1 MKFISH
7 RGNLT
12 KVDPERENSILYIQ
26 EALAAG
32 FDCEIDVWYIDG
44 KIMLGHDAPTYDT
57 TLEFLQDNRLWC
69 HAKNAEALE
78 FMLANNIHC
87 FWHENDQRVLTSR
100 GYVWTYPH
108 KQLIDNAVIVVLDK
122 EINYES
128 ISRAVAVCGDYVQSW
143 KQ

>member
-12 KVDPERENSILYIQ
+12 GVYPEKENSPAYIQ
-26 EALAAG
+26 EALGAG

-44 KIMLGHDAPTYDT
+44 KLLLGHDAPTYT
-57 TLEFLQDNRLWC
+57 TTVEFLQDNRLWC

-108 KQLIDNAVIVVLDK
+108 KQLINNAVIVVLDK
-122 EINYES
+122 EINYEF

>member
-1 MKFISH
+1 MKYISH

-12 KVDPERENSILYIQ
+12 GVYPEKENSPAYIQ

-44 KIMLGHDAPTYDT
+44 KLSLGHDAPTYAT
-57 TLEFLQDNRLWC
+57 TVEFLQDNRLWC

-143 KQ
+143 SQ

>member
-12 KVDPERENSILYIQ
+12 GVYPEKENSPAYIQ
-26 EALAAG
+26 EALDAG

-44 KIMLGHDAPTYDT
+44 KLLLGHDAPTYT
-57 TLEFLQDNRLWC
+57 TTVEFLQDNRLWC

-108 KQLIDNAVIVVLDK
+108 KQLINNAVIVVLDK
-122 EINYES
+122 EINYEF

>member
-12 KVDPERENSILYIQ
+12 GVYPEKENSPAYIQ
-26 EALAAG
+26 EALSAG

-44 KIMLGHDAPTYDT
+44 KLLLGHDAPTYT
-57 TLEFLQDNRLWC
+57 TTVEFLQDNRLWC

-108 KQLIDNAVIVVLDK
+108 KQLINNAVIVVLDK
-122 EINYES
+122 EINYEF
-128 ISRAVAVCGDYVQSW
+128 ISRAVAVCGDHVQSW